1 MKLPASFEHP
11 KAVPAAIVLISAAAL
26 ASALIAQYGFGLK
39 PCVLCHYQRYAFIA
53 ALALGVI
60 GLFAA
65 PRLLTGLAGLAFLTG
80 AAIAMFHVGVEQQW
94 WEGTAG
100 CHTPE
105 INLDASIDELRN
117 SLLNTEFVACDKI
130 AWSLF
135 GISMAGYN
143 ALFSL
148 IFALASFRAAAKMKS
163 REAP

>member
-1 MKLPASFEHP
+1 MTLSAPFNHP
-11 KAVPAAIVLISAAAL
+11 KAVPAAIVLISVAAL

-39 PCVLCHYQRYAFIA
+39 PCVLCHYQRYAYIA
-53 ALALGVI
+53 ALAFGLL

-65 PRLLTGLAGLAFLTG
+65 PRLLTGLAGLAFLAG
-80 AAIAMFHVGVEQQW
+80 AAIAVFHIGVEQQW

-100 CHTPE
+100 CHAPAL
-105 INLDASIDELRN
+105 NLDASIEELRN

-148 IFALASFRAAAKMKS
+148 IFALASLCAAAKMKS
-163 REAP
+163 KEAP